1 MRESSLGA
9 DRFSMA
15 REWII
20 FALCLGLGGHIVL
33 GVILH
38 SPESWPWSEAG
49 LRGLLVGLSVYVVA
63 QLLRSI
69 WWLIRSRTRRPQDLT
84 PDSHEDFS

>member
-1 MRESSLGA
+1 MRESSPGT
-9 DRFSMA
+9 DRSSMA

-33 GVILH
+33 GIILH
-38 SPESWPWSEAG
+38 NPESWPWSEGG
-49 LRGLLVGLSVYVVA
+49 LRALLVGLSVYVVV

-69 WWLIRSRTRRPQDLT
+69 WWLIRSRNRRADAGSSK
-84 PDSHEDFS
+84 DIS

>member
-1 MRESSLGA
+1 
-9 DRFSMA
+9 MA

-33 GVILH
+33 GIILH
-38 SPESWPWSEAG
+38 SPASWPWSEGG
-49 LRGLLVGLSVYVVA
+49 LRALLVGLSVYVVV

-69 WWLIRSRTRRPQDLT
+69 WWLIRSRNRRMQDRT